1 MSVTLPNL
9 ELVGAVSRGQAPPV
23 AWCSASRIIFPSMQ
37 SRLSTAA
44 PVSSRPAVPL
54 AVLDVN
60 IWLDYFRD
68 DEPAELEAQR
78 ARLRLATSRGLVRP
92 MLTTSLSAELAGTCE
107 HMPCAA
113 FSEMMLFAWEVC
125 EERVL
130 ANVHDRSEREIFW
143 ERKLTLEQ
151 ALVPLRARRHYREH
165 QMLDRK
171 WSREIAATVAA
182 AMNDDHTDEH
192 DKKRGTIEE
201 LDARDVEQAREA
213 AAANDGRIITPWR
226 DAILADEAARDALI
240 LDWALDEMVTVAMH
254 TGLPF
259 ARDRL
264 PDPRALPSFYL
275 AKVVHVRRIHGALL
289 EERGGRELR
298 TRRLHGCHRT
308 AGRLA
313 SRPSR
318 PGRPRRARSSRVARR
333 ARSPRATS

>member
-1 MSVTLPNL
+1 
-9 ELVGAVSRGQAPPV
+9 
-23 AWCSASRIIFPSMQ
+23 MQ
-37 SRLSTAA
+37 GRLSTPT
-44 PVSSRPAVPL
+44 PVSNRHVVPLGPL

-60 IWLDYFRD
+60 IWLDYFRE

-107 HMPCAA
+107 HMPYAA
-113 FSEMMLFAWEVC
+113 FCKMMLFAWEVC

-165 QMLDRK
+165 QMLDRE
-171 WSREIAATVAA
+171 WSRQIAATVAA

-192 DKKRGTIEE
+192 EKKRGTIEE
-201 LDARDVEQAREA
+201 LDAREVEQAREA

-226 DAILADEAARDALI
+226 DAILADDAARDALI

-259 ARDRL
+259 ARARL

-275 AKVVHVRRIHGALL
+275 AKVVHVRRIHGVLL
-289 EERGGRELR
+289 EN
-298 TRRLHGCHRT
+298 
-308 AGRLA
+308 
-313 SRPSR
+313 
-318 PGRPRRARSSRVARR
+318 
-333 ARSPRATS
+333 RSPTNTDLFDLAALQDAACYADIFATADTNLRKLAARVQVPLRVLDFEAWDDGLQEMLSGA